1 MNQKGQARLPA
12 LEPRPTS
19 LDKVVAGGRSDSGQA
34 LLIVVLVMVIGLTV
48 GLSIASKSITS
59 LRSSTDEA
67 NSQKALAA
75 AEAGVEQAIKS
86 NASIASS
93 FTNNT
98 TYDTTVTPVLGTS
111 FLLNAGNPILADDGI
126 SLWLSDYSLNP
137 ADIYK
142 NPWSGNLTVS
152 WGYSSDGCS
161 NAALEVAII
170 SGTKAS
176 PVLTRY
182 AFDPCQVRSSVNRF
196 TYLASSGTA
205 ISGIK
210 FFYKTTISISSGLLV
225 KVIPLYS
232 NTSTGVLGS
241 TALPSQGSIIT
252 STGVSG
258 GTQRKVNVF
267 QGYPEIPSE
276 YFPYNL
282 FSP

>member
-1 MNQKGQARLPA
+1 MTQK
-12 LEPRPTS
+12 
-19 LDKVVAGGRSDSGQA
+19 GQA

-48 GLSIASKSITS
+48 GLSIAGKSITS

-75 AEAGVEQAIKS
+75 AEAGIEQAIKS
-86 NASIASS
+86 NASIADGS

-98 TYDTTVTPVLGTS
+98 TYTTNVTQVLGSS
-111 FLLNAGNPILADDGI
+111 FLLNAGNPILQDDGI

-142 NPWSGNLTVS
+142 NPWSGDLTVS
-152 WGYSSDGCS
+152 WGYSSNGCS
-161 NAALEVAII
+161 NAAIEIAVI

-176 PVLTRY
+176 PILTRY

-196 TYLASSGTA
+196 TYLASSGTT
-205 ISGIK
+205 ISGIN
-210 FFYKTTISISSGLLV
+210 FFYKTTISISSGLLA

-232 NTSTGVLGS
+232 NTSIGVTGS

-258 GTQRKVNVF
+258 ETQRKVNVF

>member
-1 MNQKGQARLPA
+1 MTQQ
-12 LEPRPTS
+12 
-19 LDKVVAGGRSDSGQA
+19 GQA

-75 AEAGVEQAIKS
+75 AEAGIEQAIKS
-86 NASIASS
+86 NASIADGS

-98 TYDTTVTPVLGTS
+98 TYDTTVTKVLGTS
-111 FLLNAGNPILADDGI
+111 FLLNAGNPVLADDGI
-126 SLWLSDYSLNP
+126 SLWLSDYS
-137 ADIYK
+137 ADPNLIYQ
-142 NPWSGNLTVS
+142 NSWSGDLTVS
-152 WGYSSDGCS
+152 WGNSSDGCS
-161 NAALEVAII
+161 NAAIEIAVI

-182 AFDPCQVRSSVNRF
+182 VFDPCQVRSSVNRF
-196 TYLASSGTA
+196 TYLASSGTT
-205 ISGIK
+205 ISGIN
-210 FFYKTTISISSGLLV
+210 FFYKTTISISLGLLA
-225 KVIPLYS
+225 KIIPLYTNAS
-232 NTSTGVLGS
+232 MGVTGS
-241 TALPSQGSIIT
+241 TPLPSQGSTIT
-252 STGVSG
+252 STGKSG
-258 GTQRKVNVF
+258 GTERKVNVF

>member
-1 MNQKGQARLPA
+1 MK
-12 LEPRPTS
+12 
-19 LDKVVAGGRSDSGQA
+19 KFDSGQA

-75 AEAGVEQAIKS
+75 AEAGIEQAIKS
-86 NASIASS
+86 NASIADGS

-98 TYDTTVTPVLGTS
+98 TYDTTVTRVLGTS
-111 FLLNAGNPILADDGI
+111 FLLNAGNPVLADDGI
-126 SLWLSDYSLNP
+126 SLWLSDYS
-137 ADIYK
+137 ADPNLIYQ
-142 NPWSGNLTVS
+142 NRWSGDLTIA
-152 WGYSSDGCS
+152 WGYSADGCS

-196 TYLASSGTA
+196 TFVTSSSST
-205 ISGIK
+205 ISGIN
-210 FFYKTTISISSGLLV
+210 FYYQRTINISSSFPGLLA
-225 KVIPLYS
+225 KIIPLYS
-232 NTSTGVLGS
+232 NASMGVTGS
-241 TALPSQGSIIT
+241 TPLPSQGSTIT